1 LQPIEE
7 FPIHSRIFLLS
18 FPFIPMQKTFLASPL
33 IAIATIFMGPTLMAR
48 ESAPAKSATKTP
60 AKAPADPKAAPK
72 PISKGKTA
80 NGKTA
85 RHNKKGAKPTPAS
98 LVHDM
103 QKAIAYI
110 AIEGK
115 KDLNPKSKQER
126 PFWGG
131 LKLASKSVDL
141 MKSGI
146 KAKDSSMLKG
156 LDGLGR
162 GIEQVGAAWGVLRR
176 GEKTSKIGR
185 GVLALHA
192 AYETYLTNFGP
203 VVARYKKAGP
213 VSKKEQASLLKAQGE
228 AKRLRANLTKLQ
240 AKAGKSS
247 LQARMVNDLLRLLA
261 ELAKIS
267 VDNSSHYCQYMHCWE
282 RFSNTYYAYNECI
295 GVWYPGFY
303 SSWKTVYTDYSVVST
318 VFSSNSWSYYESW
331 DYTSESVES
340 YGDYYESTVEVE
352 DSELTEVETFVES
365 YEESSATEEVAAE
378 DSELEE
384 DYEAGSADEE
394 VEGSFSD
401 EAMDDS
407 DDADADGVEDDADT
421 DDDNDGTAD
430 DADTDD
436 DGDGVSDAEDVDM
449 GPEADKDS
457 EDSDDDGVSDADDN
471 DDDNDGTVDA
481 KDGDDDGDGVDDS
494 ADSADD
500 AGGDDGGGAEED
512 AGGGDD
518 GGGAEEDA
526 GGDDGGGAEEDAGG
540 DDGGGAEED
549 AGDDG
554 GGDDG
559 N

>member
-1 LQPIEE
+1 
-7 FPIHSRIFLLS
+7 
-18 FPFIPMQKTFLASPL
+18 MQKTYLVYPL
-33 IAIATIFMGPTLMAR
+33 IAIATTLMSPSLMAK
-48 ESAPAKSATKTP
+48 ESAPAKPA
-60 AKAPADPKAAPK
+60 AKAPAAPKAEPK
-72 PISKGKTA
+72 PISKGTT
-80 NGKTA
+80 G
-85 RHNKKGAKPTPAS
+85 RHNKKGAKPAPTS

-103 QKAIAYI
+103 QEAIAYI

-115 KDLNPKSKQER
+115 KDLNPKSKEER

-131 LKLASKSVDL
+131 LKLASESVDL
-141 MKSGI
+141 MESGI

-162 GIEQVGAAWGVLRR
+162 GIGQVGAAWGVLRG

-213 VSKKEQASLLKAQGE
+213 VTKGEQASLLKAQGE
-228 AKRLRANLTKLQ
+228 TKKLRASLTKLQ
-240 AKAGKSS
+240 SKAAKSS
-247 LQARMVNDLLRLLA
+247 LEARMVADLLRLLA

-267 VDNSSHYCQYMHCWE
+267 VDNSSDYCQYMHCWE

-295 GVWYPGFY
+295 EVWYPEFY
-303 SSWKTVYTDYSVVST
+303 SNWKTVYTDYSVVST
-318 VFSSNSWSYYESW
+318 VFSSKAWSYYESW

-352 DSELTEVETFVES
+352 ASELTEEETFVES
-365 YEESSATEEVAAE
+365 YDESSATEEVAAE
-378 DSELEE
+378 DSGLEAE
-384 DYEAGSADEE
+384 YEVGSADGEAD
-394 VEGSFSD
+394 GSFSD

-407 DDADADGVEDDADT
+407 EDADADGVPNEADT

-430 DADTDD
+430 EADTDD

-449 GPEADKDS
+449 GPEADPNS
-457 EDSDDDGVSDADDN
+457 EDSDDDGVSDADDT
-471 DDDNDGTVDA
+471 DDDNDGTMDA
-481 KDGDDDGDGVDDS
+481 NDADDDGDGVDDS

-500 AGGDDGGGAEED
+500 AGGDDS
-512 AGGGDD
+512 
-518 GGGAEEDA
+518 GGAEEDA
-526 GGDDGGGAEEDAGG
+526 GGDDG
-540 DDGGGAEED
+540 
-549 AGDDG
+549 
-554 GGDDG
+554 

>member
-1 LQPIEE
+1 M
-7 FPIHSRIFLLS
+7 
-18 FPFIPMQKTFLASPL
+18 PMQKTFLAYPL
-33 IAIATIFMGPTLMAR
+33 IAIASSLMGLSLMAK
-48 ESAPAKSATKTP
+48 ESAPAKSAPKAP
-60 AKAPADPKAAPK
+60 AKASAALKAAPK

-80 NGKTA
+80 
-85 RHNKKGAKPTPAS
+85 RYNKKGAKPTPAS

-103 QKAIAYI
+103 QEAIAYI

-131 LKLASKSVDL
+131 LKLASESVDL
-141 MKSGI
+141 MESGI

-162 GIEQVGAAWGVLRR
+162 GIGQIGAAWGVLR
-176 GEKTSKIGR
+176 GGAKTSKIGR

-213 VSKKEQASLLKAQGE
+213 VSKGEKVSLLKAQGE
-228 AKRLRANLTKLQ
+228 AKKLRASLTKLQ

-247 LQARMVNDLLRLLA
+247 LEARMVTDLLRLLA

-267 VDNSSHYCQYMHCWE
+267 VDNSSHYCQYMHYWE
-282 RFSNTYYAYNECI
+282 RFSVTFYSYNECI
-295 GVWYPGFY
+295 EVWYPVFY
-303 SSWKTVYTDYSVVST
+303 SNWKTVYTDYSVVST
-318 VFSSNSWSYYESW
+318 VFSSGAWSWYESW

-352 DSELTEVETFVES
+352 TSELTEEETFVES
-365 YEESSATEEVAAE
+365 YEESSATE
-378 DSELEE
+378 DSELEAE
-384 DYEAGSADEE
+384 YEVGSADGE
-394 VEGSFSD
+394 VDGSFSD

-407 DDADADGVEDDADT
+407 DDADADGVEDEADT

-430 DADTDD
+430 AADTDD

-449 GPEADKDS
+449 GPGADQDS
-457 EDSDDDGVSDADDN
+457 EDSDDDGVSDADDT
-471 DDDNDGTVDA
+471 DDDNDGTMDTN
-481 KDGDDDGDGVDDS
+481 DGDDDGDGVDDS
-494 ADSADD
+494 AD
-500 AGGDDGGGAEED
+500 
-512 AGGGDD
+512 
-518 GGGAEEDA
+518 
-526 GGDDGGGAEEDAGG
+526 
-540 DDGGGAEED
+540 D

-554 GGDDG
+554 
-559 N
+559 